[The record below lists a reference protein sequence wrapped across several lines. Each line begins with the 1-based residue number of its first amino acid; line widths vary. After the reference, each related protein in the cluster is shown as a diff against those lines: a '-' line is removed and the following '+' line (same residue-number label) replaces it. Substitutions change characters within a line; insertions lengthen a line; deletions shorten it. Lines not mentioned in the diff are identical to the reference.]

1 MYLIFD
7 TETTGLPKRW
17 DAPLSDSENWPRC
30 VQLAWQT
37 HNKNGELVSQKSF
50 LIKPDGF
57 SIPYESEKV
66 HGIST
71 ALADKQGASLQQ
83 VLDEFYIAVV
93 KSEFLVGHNISFDR
107 NILGAEFLRL
117 GLNDVLAEKK
127 LIDTCNDET
136 ANLCKIKGGRG
147 GKFKFPTLSELYV
160 FVFKENFDEA
170 HNAAADV
177 EATSRIFL
185 ELLRLDK
192 LHPSVFENQKLE
204 TAEILEKRNPFQ
216 LIGLNHQNF
225 KLASNAIKNEKATNK
240 IDNAKSI

>member
-50 LIKPDGF
+50 LIKPKGF

-71 ALADKQGASLQQ
+71 ALADKQGASLEH
-83 VLDEFYIAVV
+83 VLDEFHDAINQAEYI
-93 KSEFLVGHNISFDR
+93 VGHNISFDR

-117 GLNDVLAEKK
+117 GLNDVLVEKK
-127 LIDTCNDET
+127 LIDTCTEET
-136 ANLCKIKGGRG
+136 ALLCKLKGGRG
-147 GKFKFPTLSELYV
+147 GKFKLPTLS
-160 FVFKENFDEA
+160 
-170 HNAAADV
+170 
-177 EATSRIFL
+177 
-185 ELLRLDK
+185 
-192 LHPSVFENQKLE
+192 
-204 TAEILEKRNPFQ
+204 
-216 LIGLNHQNF
+216 
-225 KLASNAIKNEKATNK
+225 
-240 IDNAKSI
+240 